1 MDVREKLVELLDI
14 IIQPGQK
21 TLGDIADHLIAN
33 GVTVQEWIS
42 VTERLPEVISKL
54 KETEKMKEITQV
66 ATIELTYIERIKDDQ
81 MYDLERNK
89 EDIRAYVKFLFARFD
104 DVRTDVKFFVR
115 DLDDMEEKQK
125 YDKD

>member
-1 MDVREKLVELLDI
+1 
-14 IIQPGQK
+14 
-21 TLGDIADHLIAN
+21 
-33 GVTVQEWIS
+33 
-42 VTERLPEVISKL
+42 
-54 KETEKMKEITQV
+54 MKEITQV

-81 MYDLERNK
+81 MFDLEREK
-89 EDIRAYVKFLFARFD
+89 EDIRAYIESLFAGFD